1 MERIYEIAGLRLRVI
16 AAAERLCP
24 EDQILGRFLVSGGYD
39 HTLEF
44 VVVDR
49 LDLPEGD
56 LVYQDPG
63 KRVFRVGKRQLRY
76 EGAVAESL
84 DAAYLRLDR
93 MDDRSVVQVIGSA
106 IPSGITSTLIQTAM
120 EAEHLI
126 VRSDGFL
133 LHASLV
139 EHRGKGILFT
149 APSGTGKST
158 QAELWRTH
166 RGARVLNGD
175 RAAVRGAAVWST
187 PFCGSSQIAE
197 KGTVPV
203 AAIVYLSQAAEDRL
217 TRLSGSAAFRRVWEG
232 CCVNT
237 WDEQDLERCADAVS
251 RTVSVVPVYHLACR
265 PEVSAVEL
273 LEKEVGI

>member
-1 MERIYEIAGLRLRVI
+1 MERIYEIAGVRLRVV
-16 AAAERLCP
+16 APEDRFCP
-24 EDQILGRFLVSGGYD
+24 EDRILKRFLVSGGYD
-39 HTLEF
+39 HWLEF
-44 VVVDR
+44 LVVDR

-56 LVYQDPG
+56 LCYRDAG
-63 KRVFRVGKRQLRY
+63 KWVFRSGERQLRY
-76 EGAVAESL
+76 EGAVAQDLEG
-84 DAAYLRLDR
+84 AYLRIDR
-93 MDDRSVVQVIGSA
+93 LGQRSMVQVRQDA
-106 IPSGITSTLIQTAM
+106 IPYGITSKLIQTAM

-126 VRSDGFL
+126 VHSDGFL

-139 EHRGKGILFT
+139 EHGGKGILFT

-158 QAELWRTH
+158 QAELWRKH

-203 AAIVYLSQAAEDRL
+203 AAIVYLSQAAEDHM

-232 CCVNT
+232 CSVNT
-237 WDEQDLERCADAVS
+237 WDEQDLQRCADAVS
-251 RTVSVVPVYHLACR
+251 RTVSVVPVYHLACT
-265 PEVSAVEL
+265 PTLSAVEL
-273 LEKEVGI
+273 LEKEVGL